1 MIKQQKIDR
10 IKRDGWIVTDF
21 PFRTMRFE
29 ALKRGVEVKTKNI
42 YNLHKQIYGY

>member
-1 MIKQQKIDR
+1 MNKQQKLDR
-10 IKRDGWIVTDF
+10 LKNDGWIVTGF
-21 PFRTMRFE
+21 PFRTKRFE